1 MDTDRSMKRLPSI
14 LSTHPRLFIAAGLG
28 IAVYALS
35 PQSLRVLTRG
45 LLAWNMTVWSY
56 VCLMSWLMLRASH
69 EGVRKISERD
79 DENALTI
86 LAILSIAATVSLAAI
101 VFELATSKHMSAG
114 IRAFQ
119 YAITG
124 ATVVGS
130 WCLVGIIFTAH
141 YARMFYTAPADQRPL
156 RFPDD
161 EQNPNY
167 WDFLYFSLTI
177 AVAAQTSDVSVM
189 SRSMRKVVIA
199 QSVLAF
205 VFNVAI
211 LGFSINVSAG
221 LIGDSP

>member
-1 MDTDRSMKRLPSI
+1 MKRFRSV
-14 LSTHPRLFIAAGLG
+14 LSTHPRLLVSAVLG
-28 IAVYALS
+28 IAFYIIS

-45 LLAWNMTVWSY
+45 LLAWNVTVWSFIG
-56 VCLMSWLMLRASH
+56 LMSWLMLRAGHASVL
-69 EGVRKISERD
+69 EISRRE
-79 DENALTI
+79 DENALGI
-86 LAILSIAATVSLAAI
+86 LAMLSIAATASLVAI
-101 VFELATSKHMSAG
+101 VLELATAQQMSG
-114 IRAFQ
+114 GHLAFQ

-141 YARMFYTAPADQRPL
+141 YARMFYTAPPDHRPL

-161 EQNPNY
+161 EQKPDY

-177 AVAAQTSDVSVM
+177 AVAAQTSDVIVM
-189 SRSMRKVVIA
+189 NRSMCKVVIA

-221 LIGDSP
+221 LIGGKT